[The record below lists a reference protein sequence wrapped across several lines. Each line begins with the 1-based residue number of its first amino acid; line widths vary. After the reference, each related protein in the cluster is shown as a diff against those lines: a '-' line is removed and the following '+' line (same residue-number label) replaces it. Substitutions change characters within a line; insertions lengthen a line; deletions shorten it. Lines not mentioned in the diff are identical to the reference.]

1 MQISGKDEDIWNL
14 FAIFAAIFKTTIME
28 KLERINKY
36 LSEAGVCSR
45 REVDELISSGRVDVN
60 GVPAR
65 IGMQIDTERDVVT
78 VDGQKVD
85 PEHPYNNAISI
96 EAIQELENRRNPWWK
111 EHNELKRQRD
121 EARMQNPKSKLLRKK
136 RKYGTAG
143 EKRVLRNNDEAM
155 SMDQKQLKKAVRQ
168 ENRKAKS
175 FSDVFANDKQGLM
188 NVKTRRVEGVNP
200 KAKAL
205 HKPAATKK
213 RRPSTT
219 KRTTPKRK

>member
-1 MQISGKDEDIWNL
+1 
-14 FAIFAAIFKTTIME
+14 ME

-36 LSEAGVCSR
+36 LSETGVCSR
-45 REVDELISSGRVDVN
+45 REVDNLIETGRVEVN
-60 GVPAR
+60 GLPAR
-65 IGMQIDTERDVVT
+65 VGMQIDTERDVVT

-85 PEHPYNNAISI
+85 PNNPYNNAISLKALEEM
-96 EAIQELENRRNPWWK
+96 EAQRNPWWT
-111 EHNELKRQRD
+111 EHNAMK
-121 EARMQNPKSKLLRKK
+121 QNPKSKLLRKK

-143 EKRVLRNNDEAM
+143 EKRVLRNRAEAM
-155 SMDQKQLKKAVRQ
+155 SMGEGELKKAVRA

-205 HKPAATKK
+205 HKPSAKPK
-213 RRPSTT
+213 RRPSGNSRPA
-219 KRTTPKRK
+219 KKK